1 MELGIQFQVRFFK
14 KNSDSENQTQFQPVA
29 VWFLLTQTGIGSL
42 LSINPSSSHLFFKE
56 MYSGFGSGSTQ
67 K

>member
-29 VWFLLTQTGIGSL
+29 VWFF
-42 LSINPSSSHLFFKE
+42 INPDWNR
-56 MYSGFGSGSTQ
+56 
-67 K
+67 